1 MKLKIIGVGSF
12 TQNDLSQFTEPPQW
26 RKATRNMII
35 ATASV
40 QCALREPQPQWLT
53 EASERVALIVGTN
66 SGELD
71 TTTEFLATFVKMG
84 MARPVLFQNSLHNAT
99 AGFTSIQ
106 LKVRGPSFTLSSGSN
121 TAAECV
127 TLAENL
133 MADGIVDICIV
144 ICVEGHQRVAEMLG
158 FGLGLN
164 DESLRD
170 GACALVLATTDAC
183 VRWGLSDAPDLDRAQ
198 ACQAYPPPQIAP
210 FYQIEK
216 LGMFRLVQS
225 LEAIK

>member
-1 MKLKIIGVGSF
+1 MNLKIIGVGSF
-12 TQNDLSQFTEPPQW
+12 TQNELSEFTAPPQW
-26 RKATRNMII
+26 RKATRNMIM

-40 QCALREPQPQWLT
+40 QRALGEPQPQWLS
-53 EASERVALIVGTN
+53 EASERVGLIVGTN

-71 TTTEFLATFVKMG
+71 TTTEFLATFVKSG

-106 LKVRGPSFTLSSGSN
+106 FKMRGPSFTLSSGNN
-121 TAAECV
+121 TATECV
-127 TLAENL
+127 TLAESL

-144 ICVEGHQRVAEMLG
+144 ICVEGHQRVAEMLE
-158 FGLGLN
+158 LGLD

-170 GACALVLATTDAC
+170 GACALILATTEAC
-183 VRWGLSDAPDLDRAQ
+183 GRWGYPDALELDRVQ
-198 ACQAYPPPQIAP
+198 ACQAYPPPKIAP

-216 LGMFRLVQS
+216 LGMFRLVQK
-225 LEAIK
+225 LEAVK